1 MPIDGGEG
9 THPLTVKERVVNK
22 PCGGLF
28 TAAVAYSKA
37 AREVTIQRSWR
48 DGREEIVRVDADDVE
63 GIEYELVTT
72 DDGGLCSVI
81 YLQQGPARIIWHRG
95 T

>member
-1 MPIDGGEG
+1 
-9 THPLTVKERVVNK
+9 
-22 PCGGLF
+22 
-28 TAAVAYSKA
+28 
-37 AREVTIQRSWR
+37 VTIQRSWR

-81 YLQQGPARIIWHRG
+81 YLQQGPARIIFDDDREVDLKERAYLLG
-95 T
+95 RSMNKPVRVTREDADGLPDKAKPEDSE